1 VGKMLVKIGLRTRT
15 IFLWYAAKHKPVF
28 YNKTPKQVV
37 MIPLQPAILISARM
51 PLIMVETVAASVKW
65 IAPKPAQSEIHQVL
79 KVSVC
84 SME

>member
-1 VGKMLVKIGLRTRT
+1 MLVKIGLRTRAV
-15 IFLWYAAKHKPVF
+15 FLWYAAKHKPVF

-37 MIPLQPAILISARM
+37 MLPLQSAISISARL
-51 PLIMVETVAASVKW
+51 PLIIVETVAASVKW

-84 SME
+84 RTE